1 MNNKNHIT
9 TPSYTA
15 LRTDGKNTDFIEL
28 CRLLDE
34 NLDELVGKKFQRS
47 QYAQYNTLEQIH
59 HVVVFYDG
67 ATAIAGG
74 SFKEY
79 DGTTVELKRVF
90 VRKEYRG
97 QGISKKLVTAL
108 EEWAVSSGYER
119 MILETGTP
127 LAAAMGLYRRL
138 GYAVIPNYG
147 QYKDMPNSICMEK
160 KLLPAS

>member
-1 MNNKNHIT
+1 MNNKNYIT

-47 QYAQYNTLEQIH
+47 QYAQYNTLEMIH
-59 HVVVFYDG
+59 HVVLFYDG
-67 ATAIAGG
+67 AKAVAGG

-97 QGISKKLVTAL
+97 QGVSKKLVNAL

-147 QYKDMPNSICMEK
+147 QYKDMPDSICMEK
-160 KLLPAS
+160 KLPFVS